1 MTVSK
6 EIKTIDDKIELNK
19 VQFDLGRQT
28 AEISALS
35 SGNGSKY
42 DFFTGKNFY

>member
-6 EIKTIDDKIELNK
+6 ETKTIDNKIELNK
-19 VQFDLGRQT
+19 VHFDLGRQT

-35 SGNGSKY
+35 SGNDSKY
-42 DFFTGKNFY
+42 DFFTGKIFY